1 MPTLLTHTLCLQALN
16 VVQPPAPCF
25 AFVWALLLAKLT
37 LFTHTLCAQV
47 FIVDQKSSKKQIK
60 DAVSTLYDIQT
71 KKINTL
77 VRCVGLLWPA
87 YSRQML
93 EAVSRSVSLII
104 ALVHS

>member
-1 MPTLLTHTLCLQALN
+1 M
-16 VVQPPAPCF
+16 
-25 AFVWALLLAKLT
+25 
-37 LFTHTLCAQV
+37 QV
-47 FIVDQKSSKKQIK
+47 FIVDQKASKKQIK

-93 EAVSRSVSLII
+93 EAVSRSLSLVI
-104 ALVHS
+104 ALVHEPCCF